1 MNDVSDNKVSGL
13 VDHLFRHQAGQMI
26 ATLVRVFGPRH
37 IDLAEEVVQE
47 ALVKALQLWSYR
59 GIPDNPSAWL
69 IQVAKNRALDRL
81 RREASLQEKA
91 EEIIS
96 AFAAQEAFANQK
108 TASDEAFDDSLAM
121 IFMACHPSIARESRV
136 AL

>member
-1 MNDVSDNKVSGL
+1 MVEISDNKVSGL

-47 ALVKALQLWSYR
+47 ALLKALQLWPYR

-69 IQVAKNRALDRL
+69 IQVAKNRALDLL

-91 EEIIS
+91 DEIVR
-96 AFAAQEAFANQK
+96 AFAAQEALIHQR
-108 TASDEAFDDSLAM
+108 SEAGLGNIALDDT
-121 IFMACHPSIARESRV
+121 
-136 AL
+136 